1 MDLATLIKGIMEQL
15 KETRAQFDSAS
26 SKTQKKAAY
35 DRYLEAVEK
44 LHKVYKA
51 NATSETAMARIKEI
65 LTSAVQDAGRMKEN
79 LSSMA
84 SHVNPKAP
92 NNNHNQNNNNRD
104 KSPHG
109 PSKDDKDDLSGALS
123 GAIVAEKPNVK
134 WEDVAGLENAK
145 TALREAIILPTK
157 FPDIFIGLRKPWKGI
172 LLYGVS

>member
-1 MDLATLIKGIMEQL
+1 MDLATLIKGIMDQL
-15 KETRAQFDSAS
+15 KDTRSQFDSAS
-26 SKTQKKAAY
+26 SKSQKKAAY

-65 LTSAVQDAGRMKEN
+65 LTSAVTDAGRMKESLGN
-79 LSSMA
+79 MA
-84 SHVNPKAP
+84 SQVNPKAP
-92 NNNHNQNNNNRD
+92 NNNNNNNKGD
-104 KSPHG
+104 KSPKG
-109 PSKDDKDDLSGALS
+109 QAKDDKDDLSGALS